1 MSFIAPNNPSDVNQG
16 LAKLG
21 YLASEGLSSSIFL
34 SLSLQRPLFLEGDPG
49 VGKTEVAKTLAKWA
63 DTDLI
68 RLQCYEGL
76 DASQALY
83 EWDYTKQLLHLRA
96 AEATGRASKV
106 AITSSP
112 IVGCS
117 NRRGTSRDIAAH
129 EG

>member
-1 MSFIAPNNPSDVNQG
+1 MGFNTPDSPNDVALG
-16 LAKLG
+16 LAKFG

-49 VGKTEVAKTLAKWA
+49 VGKTEVAKLWPRTGG
-63 DTDLI
+63 DLI

-96 AEATGRASKV
+96 TEATGRASEV
-106 AITSSP
+106 SEQGLQDEIYQERFS
-112 IVGCS
+112 
-117 NRRGTSRDIAAH
+117 
-129 EG
+129 